1 MAAVLLIEDDA
12 PHRRAL
18 ELGLTARG
26 FDVTAV
32 ADGRGARE
40 AVEGIHH
47 DVILLDLGLPDVDGI
62 DLCRHLHVFP
72 GAPIVVV
79 SGDATDTRIVAAL
92 DVGADDYVVKP
103 VNLDVLT
110 ARIGVQLRH
119 SSSSTRVVNEQV
131 LHIGDV
137 RLDTAAH
144 AVEVAGRPVELNAQQ
159 FAILS
164 ALMRNA
170 DRLVSHD
177 ALARAAGGRTRPDR
191 NALRV
196 AVSRLRQRLGT
207 DPGRPLIVTEKAV
220 GYRLISPAPTERS

>member
-1 MAAVLLIEDDA
+1 
-12 PHRRAL
+12 
-18 ELGLTARG
+18 
-26 FDVTAV
+26 
-32 ADGRGARE
+32 
-40 AVEGIHH
+40 
-47 DVILLDLGLPDVDGI
+47 
-62 DLCRHLHVFP
+62 
-72 GAPIVVV
+72 
-79 SGDATDTRIVAAL
+79 
-92 DVGADDYVVKP
+92 
-103 VNLDVLT
+103 
-110 ARIGVQLRH
+110 
-119 SSSSTRVVNEQV
+119 V

-144 AVEVAGRPVELNAQQ
+144 AVEVAGRPVELNTQQ

-207 DPGRPLIVTEKAV
+207 DPGRPVIATEKAV
-220 GYRLISPAPTERS
+220 GYRLISPSPTEGS